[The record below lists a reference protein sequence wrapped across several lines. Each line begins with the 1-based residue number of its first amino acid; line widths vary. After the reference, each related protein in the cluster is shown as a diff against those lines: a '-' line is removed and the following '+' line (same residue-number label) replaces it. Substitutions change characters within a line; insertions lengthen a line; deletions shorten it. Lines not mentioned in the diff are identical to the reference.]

1 MPNFT
6 PKPLFISLFITG
18 QAIAASEAPVV
29 LDEIVVTPT
38 LTPTTVANSLAPVTL
53 FTREAIEKS
62 QAQDLP
68 ELLKRVP
75 GLDVQQTGGVGS
87 TTKIFSRGT
96 ATRHTLVLIDGI
108 RINQPTSG
116 QGQISLIDLDTVE
129 RVEVVR
135 GPKAAIYGAAAMGA
149 VINIISLKD
158 TDKTLAPELK
168 ISRGSHKTEK
178 YVGGISGKIEDTFY
192 NLKLGYH
199 NTEGF
204 NRSKSDSRKENDG
217 FRNNSINAYLK
228 HNLSQQT
235 AITAY
240 LFQNE
245 GETEIDNFTPNN
257 QFSEFTLQTLGTE
270 INHQFT
276 DSLNIKLG
284 VSQAKDLSDTRNDLD
299 DSLSYRFDSKHYS
312 RTAQI
317 NWKLNK
323 NHHLTLGYDYT
334 DDHIIGESIFN
345 KRSRY
350 NHAYFIQDQ
359 ITYGNHDII
368 LGLRHEDN
376 EQFGHHTSKQF
387 SYGYWFNDDLQVI
400 ASFGESFAAP
410 TFNDLYYPSYT
421 YAGNRY
427 QSNPNL
433 NPEQAK
439 HYELAL
445 KGFSDISSWRI
456 GIFETQI
463 KDLIA
468 NKNIPNSNI
477 IQRQNIN
484 QAEIQGLEA
493 ELATELLGWNYTAS
507 LTLLDPKDKDTDN
520 TLPSRSKQLLNM
532 SLNKSW
538 NRYTLGVEWF
548 LQGKRHNVSGREDLS
563 GYGSVNLLQSY
574 KLTDDITLQWKINNI
589 FDKDYETNKG
599 FEEDG
604 INTLVSLIYR
614 PN

>member
-1 MPNFT
+1 MPHFT
-6 PKPLFISLFITG
+6 PKPLFVSLFIAG
-18 QAIAASEAPVV
+18 QAIAANEAPVV

-75 GLDVQQTGGVGS
+75 GLDVQQSGGTGS
-87 TTKIFSRGT
+87 TTRIFSRGT

-116 QGQISLIDLDTVE
+116 QGQISLIDLDSVE
-129 RVEVVR
+129 RVEIVR

-149 VINIISLKD
+149 VINIITRKD

-168 ISRGSHKTEK
+168 ITRGSHKTEK
-178 YVGGISGKIEDTFY
+178 YAGGISGKIEDTFY
-192 NLKLGYH
+192 SLKLGYH

-204 NRSKSDSRKENDG
+204 NRRTDDSRKENDG
-217 FRNNSINAYLK
+217 YRNNSINAYLK
-228 HNLSQQT
+228 HNFSEKTSLS
-235 AITAY
+235 AY
-240 LFQNE
+240 LFQNK
-245 GETEIDNFTPNN
+245 GETELDFGGQNN
-257 QFSEFTLQTLGTE
+257 QFTEFTIQTIGTE
-270 INHQFT
+270 LTHQFN
-276 DSLNIKLG
+276 DSLDLKLG
-284 VSQAKDLSDTRNDLD
+284 VSQSKDFADFLNEDNSFPSQLD
-299 DSLSYRFDSKHYS
+299 IKSYS
-312 RTAQI
+312 RVAQL
-317 NWKLNK
+317 NWKLNE
-323 NHHLTLGYDYT
+323 HHLLTTGYEYI
-334 DDHIIGESIFN
+334 DDHIVGSTSLT

-368 LGLRHEDN
+368 IGLRHEDN

-387 SYGYWFNDDLQVI
+387 SYGYWINDDLQVI
-400 ASFGESFAAP
+400 ASYGESFAAP
-410 TFNDLYYPSYT
+410 NFNDLYSQDTFY
-421 YAGNRY
+421 R
-427 QSNPNL
+427 SNPNL
-433 NPEQAK
+433 KPEQAK

-445 KGFSDISSWRI
+445 KGFSQSGRWRV

-463 KDLIA
+463 EDLII
-468 NKNIPNSNI
+468 NKPFPSSGFIRENV
-477 IQRQNIN
+477 N
-484 QAEIQGLEA
+484 QAEIHGIEA
-493 ELATELLGWNYTAS
+493 ELTTELLGWNYTTS
-507 LTLLDPKDKDTDN
+507 LTLLDPKDKDTDS
-520 TLPSRSKQLLNM
+520 TLRARSKQLVNM
-532 SLNKSW
+532 SLNKTW

-548 LQGKRHNVSGREDLS
+548 LQGKRHNASFNSRDDLP
-563 GYGSVNLLQSY
+563 GFGTVNLLQSY
-574 KLTDDITLQWKINNI
+574 KLSDDITLQWKINNI

-604 INTLVSLIYR
+604 INTLISLIYR